1 MYPKRCTRT
10 LCNWKLLY
18 SLNFKLESGAKMRI
32 KALILLLLITSSVFI
47 CLDFFSEVKAQE
59 NVSVLSTI
67 IYQTYGYSPFSV
79 SKGDYIVAGEVKN
92 SGSEALHFNL
102 TATFYDA
109 AGSIIGTSFLSDSSS
124 DTSPCYLHVLLPNE
138 KSPFALWFSRFD
150 EQGNFRLV
158 DHYELVVST
167 SPAGIYHPS
176 LAIISNSSHEA
187 GGSLYVEG
195 TLENVG
201 SVKMDNFNVY
211 VTFYKE
217 NGDVLAASMEGGRAL
232 SSDETAA
239 FSVSLN
245 GFNEGG
251 RLEEFSRYEVTAEGY
266 DNSLWTANGQLI
278 NPEVVYVLGAPEET
292 IKPTVVSE
300 GFPYIVY
307 VVAIILAVVI
317 LALAILFLRRRLK
330 QLN

>member
-1 MYPKRCTRT
+1 
-10 LCNWKLLY
+10 
-18 SLNFKLESGAKMRI
+18 MRI
-32 KALILLLLITSSVFI
+32 NSLILLLLIISSAFV
-47 CLDFFSEVKAQE
+47 CVGYFSEVKAQE
-59 NVSVLSTI
+59 NVNVLSTI

-92 SGSEALHFNL
+92 SGSEVLHFNL

-158 DHYELVVST
+158 DRYDLVVST
-167 SPAGIYHPS
+167 VPVGFYQSGLS
-176 LAIISNSSHEA
+176 IISNSSHEA

-195 TLENVG
+195 NIENIG
-201 SVKMDNFNVY
+201 SAKMDTFNVY

-217 NGDVLAASMEGGRAL
+217 NGEVLAVSMEGGRAL

-266 DNSLWTANGQLI
+266 NNSLWTADGQLI
-278 NPEVVYVLGAPEET
+278 SPEIVYVLGAPEVT
-292 IKPTVVSE
+292 VKPTVVSE

-307 VVAIILAVVI
+307 VAAIILVVVI
-317 LALAILFLRRRLK
+317 LALVILFLRRTRKRALK
-330 QLN
+330 

>member
-1 MYPKRCTRT
+1 M
-10 LCNWKLLY
+10 
-18 SLNFKLESGAKMRI
+18 
-32 KALILLLLITSSVFI
+32 ITSSAFV
-47 CLDFFSEVKAQE
+47 CLEYFSEVKAQE
-59 NVSVLSTI
+59 NVSVLSTT

-92 SGSEALHFNL
+92 SGSEAQHFNL

-109 AGSIIGTSFLSDSSS
+109 AGSIIGTSFLSDSSH

-138 KSPFALWFSRFD
+138 KSPFALWLSRFD

-158 DHYELVVST
+158 ERYDLVVST
-167 SPAGIYHPS
+167 APAGIYHPG
-176 LAIISNSSHEA
+176 LAIISHSSHEA
-187 GGSLYVEG
+187 GSSLYVEG
-195 TLENVG
+195 NIENIG
-201 SVKMDNFNVY
+201 SAKMDYFNVY

-217 NGDVLAASMEGGRAL
+217 NGDVLATSMEGGGAL
-232 SSDETAA
+232 SPNETAP

-251 RLEEFSRYEVTAEGY
+251 RLEEFSRYEVTTEGY
-266 DNSLWTANGQLI
+266 ENSLWTTNGQLI
-278 NPEVVYVLGAPEET
+278 TPEVVYVLGAPEAT

-307 VVAIILAVVI
+307 VVAIILVVAI
-317 LALAILFLRRRLK
+317 LALVILYLRRTRK
-330 QLN
+330 RTSK

>member
-1 MYPKRCTRT
+1 M
-10 LCNWKLLY
+10 
-18 SLNFKLESGAKMRI
+18 GDKMRI
-32 KALILLLLITSSVFI
+32 NSLILLLLIISSAFV
-47 CLDFFSEVKAQE
+47 CVGYFSEVKAQE
-59 NVSVLSTI
+59 NVNVLSTI

-92 SGSEALHFNL
+92 SGSEVLHFNL

-158 DHYELVVST
+158 DRYDLVVST
-167 SPAGIYHPS
+167 APVGFYQPGLS
-176 LAIISNSSHEA
+176 IISNSSHEA
-187 GGSLYVEG
+187 GSSLYVEG
-195 TLENVG
+195 NIENIG
-201 SVKMDNFNVY
+201 SSKMDTYNVY

-217 NGDVLAASMEGGRAL
+217 NGEVLAVSMEGGRAL

-266 DNSLWTANGQLI
+266 NNSLWTADGQLI
-278 NPEVVYVLGAPEET
+278 SPEIVYVLGAPEVT
-292 IKPTVVSE
+292 VKPTVVSE

-307 VVAIILAVVI
+307 VAAIILVVVI
-317 LALAILFLRRRLK
+317 LALAILFLRGARKRALK
-330 QLN
+330 

>member
-1 MYPKRCTRT
+1 
-10 LCNWKLLY
+10 
-18 SLNFKLESGAKMRI
+18 MRI
-32 KALILLLLITSSVFI
+32 NSLILLLLITSSAFV
-47 CLDFFSEVKAQE
+47 CVGYFSEVKAQE

-102 TATFYDA
+102 TATFYDE

-138 KSPFALWFSRFD
+138 KSPFAIWFSRFD

-158 DHYELVVST
+158 DRYDLVVS
-167 SPAGIYHPS
+167 SVPAGIYQPG

-195 TLENVG
+195 IIENIG
-201 SVKMDNFNVY
+201 SAKMDTFNVY

-217 NGDVLAASMEGGRAL
+217 NGEVLAASMEGGRAL

-266 DNSLWTANGQLI
+266 NNSLWTANGQLI
-278 NPEVVYVLGAPEET
+278 SPEFVYVLGAPEET
-292 IKPTVVSE
+292 PEVTVKPTVVSE
-300 GFPYIVY
+300 GFPNIVY
-307 VVAIILAVVI
+307 VVAIILVVVI
-317 LALAILFLRRRLK
+317 LALFMLFLRRTRKRALK
-330 QLN
+330 